1 MIPAERGSMKRDLQK
16 CITNYKKHRKE
27 AFYWSDITQIVDMST
42 GRDADDYIFDLTN
55 NALMVGFEIGYR
67 KAERETRQHG
77 QARQMNH

>member
-1 MIPAERGSMKRDLQK
+1 MKRDLQK

-42 GRDADDYIFDLTN
+42 GRDTNDYIFDLVC

-67 KAERETRQHG
+67 KAEKE
-77 QARQMNH
+77 ARQQRMNA